1 MSENTPIMA
10 CISTTIFPVKN
21 MIQIFG
27 KHDSGELGHSM
38 KMFPFIQIVL
48 VLLMLEINR
57 KTTGNGLPVILKNI
71 SDLSNALRIM
81 GA

>member
-1 MSENTPIMA
+1 MNENTPIIA
-10 CISTTIFPVKN
+10 CISTAIFPVKY

-27 KHDSGELGHSM
+27 KHDSGDLGHSM
-38 KMFPFIQIVL
+38 KTFPFIQ
-48 VLLMLEINR
+48 INR

-81 GA
+81 EA

>member
-1 MSENTPIMA
+1 
-10 CISTTIFPVKN
+10 

-27 KHDSGELGHSM
+27 KHASGDLGHSM
-38 KMFPFIQIVL
+38 KMFPFIRIVL

>member
-1 MSENTPIMA
+1 
-10 CISTTIFPVKN
+10 

-27 KHDSGELGHSM
+27 KHDSGDLGHSM
-38 KMFPFIQIVL
+38 QMFPFIQIVL

-57 KTTGNGLPVILKNI
+57 KTTGNELPVILKNI